1 MIKAKAPKR
10 TKRVPTIKVKL
21 GRLGESTREISVP
34 VPDKAT
40 VETVLEKANIS
51 LNESE
56 SVWVEGVKA
65 SENDKIQKG
74 DYLQIVGKKE
84 GGR

>member
-10 TKRVPTIKVKL
+10 TKRVSTIKVKL
-21 GRLGESTREISVP
+21 GRLGESTREIS